1 MTSLGAASVPS
12 YVERARSR
20 RTISMLG
27 DLEANRTKDVFEV
40 PYPPW
45 SQTYTKSNE
54 ELASIKNKA
63 VREFYEKQNQ
73 TLAKFEEVDQLL
85 SGELV
90 HHVLYSFENPSES
103 TRLLSPENSISKR
116 EKDKERLSAFG
127 LTVINTNLFLGKG
140 VAVLLSGSVSIW
152 ASFVDSFMVSLSL
165 VLKGREIK
173 GGRRFVFQL
182 IETPGA
188 EIGRSAVSNRETKNG
203 AIGSRHILWFV
214 GVLDLHNYLLVSTPS
229 TYTSDILNFV
239 TGVEGCKRL
248 LSGSREEFS
257 LDKTT
262 IAIMVVTIATKTV
275 AWLLSAQIKSNGVQA
290 LAQDNKNDVFFTTFS
305 VIFPGLAGA
314 TNLPWLDP
322 LGGIILSLYIIIEW
336 TETLMLNFRQLS
348 GRAADP
354 DEYQRMLYLITRF
367 TTLKYPISKCTTQA
381 QNSSARPTS
390 SSHKQTSFEEVHNV
404 SEAIQVALECLED
417 VNRAYIHADFTVLN
431 PASHVRRIS

>member
-116 EKDKERLSAFG
+116 EKDKERLVQLA
-127 LTVINTNLFLGKG
+127 INLNFALNVVLLSGKG

-152 ASFVDSFMVSLSL
+152 ASFVDSFMDFLST
-165 VLKGREIK
+165 VIVIWTTYVISSSKRKGDQ
-173 GGRRFVFQL
+173 GRKKVPTGKQRMEPLGVVIFSVFMIAMFLQ
-182 IETPGA
+182 
-188 EIGRSAVSNRETKNG
+188 V
-203 AIGSRHILWFV
+203 
-214 GVLDLHNYLLVSTPS
+214 
-229 TYTSDILNFV
+229 
-239 TGVEGCKRL
+239 GVEGCKRL

-290 LAQDNKNDVFFTTFS
+290 LAQ
-305 VIFPGLAGA
+305 GLAGA

-367 TTLKYPISKCTTQA
+367 TTPQVSYLEVYHAGTELICEADVQFP
-381 QNSSARPTS
+381 
-390 SSHKQTSFEEVHNV
+390 KQTSFEEVHNV